1 MEMIFAQRML
11 ELRRKKGV
19 SQKEAAENLGVSQAL
34 LSHYE
39 KGIRECGLD
48 FLAKASAYYD
58 VSSDYLIGISDTG
71 HTVHEEFD
79 RQDIKSD
86 SEFRTSTL
94 FRAAAMLDAFFE
106 NLGVGK
112 RDLIKNYFAVSI
124 YSLSVLAVRSGNIP
138 KSWISY
144 PLDSASAMAKAMTE
158 IISRSIVSDSD
169 PKKSKK
175 PIEPQCVKTVID
187 EAEKII
193 RKNALVIT
201 QTPSE

>member
-48 FLAKASAYYD
+48 FLARASAYYD

-144 PLDSASAMAKAMTE
+144 PLDNASAMAKAMTE